1 MMSRLFLVYV
11 LVELAVLVALA
22 STIGLGWTLLLLLAA
37 FVAGLALAGSQ
48 LKRQLG
54 RLRSG
59 LTTRPAA
66 ARHRR
71 RDGRAGHRARGGSR
85 PGHHRRRA
93 AASVAADP
101 GRRPSAADGDGGTR
115 HRSTCTADH
124 GHHRR
129 RGSIRIGAPPRPD
142 YIDGEVIDVTDVA
155 DFTEVDPPA
164 LPGGPSRP
172 IQRDSASPRR
182 CWSTAGSTAR
192 PTPMPPRWRSATV
205 WWCGWAATT

>member
-1 MMSRLFLVYV
+1 MMSRLFLVYA

-59 LTTRPAA
+59 LTTPHSQLATDGAMVALGSVLVVVPGLVTTAAGVLLLLPPTRAVARPLLTAMA
-66 ARHRR
+66 V
-71 RDGRAGHRARGGSR
+71 RGIG
-85 PGHHRRRA
+85 RRA
-93 AASVAADP
+93 PLITVTTVGADRYAS
-101 GRRPSAADGDGGTR
+101 
-115 HRSTCTADH
+115 
-124 GHHRR
+124 
-129 RGSIRIGAPPRPD
+129 APRPRPD

-164 LPGGPSRP
+164 LPGRP
-172 IQRDSASPRR
+172 E
-182 CWSTAGSTAR
+182 
-192 PTPMPPRWRSATV
+192 
-205 WWCGWAATT
+205 